1 MSELKLIMNQ
11 EKADVMSVVEA
22 NLGHQSNL
30 IKSEFHEFNVEL
42 SLTSQQ
48 TQVSRDIL
56 LINKNLQHSR
66 RYDLETIHTSTVCV
80 GIKLGK
86 PKSLLIMGGYRQW
99 QSPNF
104 FKQKKNS
111 GSVKCQL
118 ELLNPLWRTENKKK
132 QHWKERKLRF

>member
-1 MSELKLIMNQ
+1 MNQ

-56 LINKNLQHSR
+56 LINKNLQYSR
-66 RYDLETIHTSTVCV
+66 RYDLETIHTSTVWV
-80 GIKLGK
+80 EIKLGK
-86 PKSLLIMGGYRQW
+86 TKSLLIMVGYRQW
-99 QSPNF
+99 QLPNF
-104 FKQKKNS
+104 FKQKKF
-111 GSVKCQL
+111 
-118 ELLNPLWRTENKKK
+118 R
-132 QHWKERKLRF
+132 

>member
-42 SLTSQQ
+42 SLMSQQ
-48 TQVSRDIL
+48 TQLSRNIL
-56 LINKNLQHSR
+56 LINKNLQYSR
-66 RYDLETIHTSTVCV
+66 RYDRETIHTSTVGV
-80 GIKLGK
+80 EIKLGK
-86 PKSLLIMGGYRQW
+86 TKSLLIMGGYRQW

-104 FKQKKNS
+104 FKQKKF
-111 GSVKCQL
+111 
-118 ELLNPLWRTENKKK
+118 R
-132 QHWKERKLRF
+132 